1 MTKYMHTKINLMPP
15 SHNFKI
21 SFRIYLFI
29 FYVYAVDLF
38 YYKENIKNKL
48 FREIHRPN
56 GHGAVPGPPTSLP
69 RKTFGSL
76 ERNER
81 RDPSP
86 GPACSDDGD
95 AVYSSSKFKKSIG
108 PLVMYAISDVDA
120 LPWRRERAL
129 CSYNDVIYTCRPL
142 FLISPA
148 YVTSASA
155 ASPRAPP
162 GAPRRG
168 EALFSIPFLNY
179 RRKTSTLRNN
189 SY

>member
-1 MTKYMHTKINLMPP
+1 MDLKNL
-15 SHNFKI
+15 N
-21 SFRIYLFI
+21 
-29 FYVYAVDLF
+29 
-38 YYKENIKNKL
+38 NKL
-48 FREIHRPN
+48 FERMLQTVRLKRHET
-56 GHGAVPGPPTSLP
+56 VPRVPISLHE
-69 RKTFGSL
+69 TLGSL
-76 ERNER
+76 EV
-81 RDPSP
+81 
-86 GPACSDDGD
+86 GPVCSDGD

-148 YVTSASA
+148 YVTNRRRPAH
-155 ASPRAPP
+155 PP
-162 GAPRRG
+162 LR

-179 RRKTSTLRNN
+179 CRKTSTLRNN